1 MSRKKINEKKE
12 EVKKEKI
19 NPKISFEEM
28 TDIEMNELLIELHN
42 TAYMT
47 AIRKYNNYHKASVLS
62 GCMGVNAF
70 KEPERISD
78 YQGVYKGLSHLENY
92 IDMEVKN
99 RKEEFE
105 REQESKKEG

>member
-1 MSRKKINEKKE
+1 MK
-12 EVKKEKI
+12 
-19 NPKISFEEM
+19 
-28 TDIEMNELLIELHN
+28 ELLIELHN

-47 AIRKYNNYHKASVLS
+47 AIRKYNNFHKAMTLS

-92 IDMEVKN
+92 IDMEVEN
-99 RKEEFE
+99 RKEEFK
-105 REQESKKEG
+105 REQAIKKEG